1 MQPWELWAEV
11 TYARRM
17 TMSSRMK
24 ALRFVAKVKLP
35 MQPYLNELGGRREG
49 SRS

>member
-1 MQPWELWAEV
+1 
-11 TYARRM
+11 M
-17 TMSSRMK
+17 TLDEFTVVMK
-24 ALRFVAKVKLP
+24 ALRFVAKVKPAAIPVP